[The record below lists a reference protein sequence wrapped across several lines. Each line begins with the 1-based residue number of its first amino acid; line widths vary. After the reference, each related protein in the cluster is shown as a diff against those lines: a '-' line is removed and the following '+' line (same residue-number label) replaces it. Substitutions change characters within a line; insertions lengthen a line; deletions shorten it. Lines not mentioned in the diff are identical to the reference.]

1 MYVNSV
7 NNTGYAFRANEAGE
21 AAPKEVKAPVA
32 DNAGSSQAVD
42 VQPKK
47 DEFEKQPKDEQQTQQ
62 SVTKQAE
69 PEKNG
74 AMNFVAQLNKLQT
87 TQKVIGGT
95 LLGVG
100 VLGALSFLSPKKW
113 VRALF
118 AIPAGGVLAFFGV
131 NMLHSAKTLDKIKEI
146 TTAQQGQ

>member
-1 MYVNSV
+1 MYVNSIT
-7 NNTGYAFRANEAGE
+7 NTGYSFRANEARE
-21 AAPKEVKAPVA
+21 AAPKEVKTAAA
-32 DNAGSSQAVD
+32 DKETSSPAVD

-87 TQKVIGGT
+87 TQKVLGGT